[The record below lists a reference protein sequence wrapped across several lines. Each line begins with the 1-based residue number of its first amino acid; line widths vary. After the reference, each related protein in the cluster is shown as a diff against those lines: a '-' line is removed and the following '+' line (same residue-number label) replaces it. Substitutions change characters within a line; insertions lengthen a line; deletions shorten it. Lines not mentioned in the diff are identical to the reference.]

1 MQFIPT
7 FRARRSAFT
16 LIELLVVIAII
27 AILASM
33 LFPSFARAR
42 EMARRTA
49 CISNMKQIG
58 LGIMQYT
65 QDYDER
71 LPNTVDGDGGKNTE
85 GGWMY
90 YTSFPGRDT
99 SGSFQPAR
107 GSIYPYIKS
116 VQVFVCPSDSQGQ
129 NSGDSYSANQCNFD
143 ATAVNKVKSG
153 KSMVAFDSP
162 TQWLLL
168 TEEAGDRPAS
178 TSTDDAYL
186 TTTNPLSTRHMD
198 GASVLFM
205 DGHTKWQ
212 RADRIRTPLNLQT
225 GNNTDVCP

>member
-1 MQFIPT
+1 M
-7 FRARRSAFT
+7 RVRRSAFT

-71 LPNTVDGDGGKNTE
+71 LPNSVDGTPGQGKE
-85 GGWMY
+85 GGWMFY
-90 YTSFPGRDT
+90 SSFPGNDT
-99 SGSFQPAR
+99 AGSFQPAR
-107 GSIYPYIKS
+107 GSIYPYVKS
-116 VQVFVCPSDSQGQ
+116 VQIFVCPSDSVGQ
-129 NSGDSYSANQCNFD
+129 NSGDSYAANACNFSNTGNAD
-143 ATAVNKVKSG
+143 NLRAG
-153 KSMVAFDSP
+153 KSMVAFDDS
-162 TQWLLL
+162 TQWMML
-168 TEEAGDRPAS
+168 TEESADNSNRS
-178 TSTDDAYL
+178 STDDAYL
-186 TTTNPLSTRHMD
+186 TLTNNISPRHMD

-205 DGHTKWQ
+205 DGHAKWQ
-212 RADRIRTPLNLQT
+212 RTNRMRSPYNIQT
-225 GNNTDVCP
+225 GGIDTTTCP